1 MKRRKFIVKSAV
13 GGLVLGFIPAHV
25 FSVNGKKHEPFHFP
39 EISGQIRHGMYS
51 PEIKNHIH
59 VDEFITYLEKHVFFK
74 NGFEKGDS
82 DLINL
87 SFRFEDK
94 LHSFSWFSDK
104 IHYQDEEYYSEV
116 NRMIAISNT
125 KPSITAIQ
133 LKGKLQL
140 NLDHEVI
147 AIPLNGKCQINQVNL
162 DEQKGLIVNA
172 GEMNLESKKEVK
184 LVLMSRD
191 YE

>member
-25 FSVNGKKHEPFHFP
+25 FSIENTEYEPFHFP
-39 EISGQIRHGMYS
+39 KISGQIRHGMYS

-74 NGFEKGDS
+74 NGFEKGES

-87 SFRFEDK
+87 SFRFKDK

-116 NRMIAISNT
+116 NRIIAISDT
-125 KPSITAIQ
+125 KPSIAAIQ

-140 NLDHEVI
+140 NIDHEVI
-147 AIPLNGKCQINQVNL
+147 VIPLNSKCHVNQISL
-162 DEQKGLIVNA
+162 DEQKGLIVRA
-172 GEMNLESKKEVK
+172 GEVNLESKKEVK
-184 LVLMSRD
+184 LVLMSRN
-191 YE
+191 YG